1 MINLPEKFS
10 VFEVSLGISIINI
23 VVLILALNNTLNL
36 WIKLLIFVVILFISL
51 SLIIHGLP
59 NWIRDE
65 KIDKD
70 YREQKLKLITSDLK
84 IKIDF
89 IRAVWDLNWEY
100 EDEHTPKEID
110 VTEYKIY
117 VTVINNSQIPN
128 LVNAFQVVSK
138 KYGDLKFYSHSSTK
152 VKERDESKFDID
164 ATLSGKHAEKGDII
178 TIKMK
183 NIEGV
188 DLEDS
193 QEVNDF
199 IYGKTYRD
207 EHHMD
212 EEF

>member
-89 IRAVWDLNWEY
+89 IRAVWDL
-100 EDEHTPKEID
+100 I
-110 VTEYKIY
+110 
-117 VTVINNSQIPN
+117 
-128 LVNAFQVVSK
+128 
-138 KYGDLKFYSHSSTK
+138 
-152 VKERDESKFDID
+152 R
-164 ATLSGKHAEKGDII
+164 
-178 TIKMK
+178 
-183 NIEGV
+183 
-188 DLEDS
+188 
-193 QEVNDF
+193 
-199 IYGKTYRD
+199 R
-207 EHHMD
+207 
-212 EEF
+212 